1 MSIEKIINKR
11 TNNISGRLLTALA
24 FSLISA
30 GASVAQPKQGEPK
43 LVIGI
48 MVDDLQSEYV
58 ELLRDHF
65 GQDGFNRLL
74 SNGVLIANADY
85 GSSLDTEAATA
96 VIFTGAAPCIN
107 GIPAGEVYDRTLMR
121 GANVMHDPSTP
132 GTFTSQ
138 SLSPAALA
146 VTTIGD
152 EAKISA
158 RGLSY
163 VYSISPSA
171 AQAVIM
177 SGHIGNA
184 SMWLNDANL
193 CWATSTYY
201 KEPPTTIEMRNRLN
215 SLRSRIDTMVWTPSK
230 PVEAYPLLPK
240 SSMKYP
246 FKHTLKSFGSD
257 RNRVFRNSPKANDE
271 VTAFAIEN
279 IEKLKLGQHE
289 GVDMLN
295 VAYTLRPFA
304 YGKSTDARYELMDSY
319 YRLDQNLAQLFQAV
333 DKEVGIDN
341 AVIFVAATPP
351 ASRTRREDQRWQL
364 PYGEFSTEK
373 AISLLNLYLIAKYGN
388 GNWVCG
394 YHNGQLF
401 LNTKEIEH
409 KRVSVEE
416 MRTECARF
424 LERMSG
430 VAKAI
435 TIDEIID
442 AKTIANEQLR
452 QNLSLSQAGDVLI
465 QVMPGWQI
473 VDDFNSANRTEKVE
487 RMASTYAPVYI
498 MAPGVARRTIDTP
511 VDARSI
517 APTVTRLLRIRS
529 PNGASSPA
537 LIL

>member
-1 MSIEKIINKR
+1 MSIEKIKRKR
-11 TNNISGRLLTALA
+11 TVNISERLLTALV

-30 GASVAQPKQGEPK
+30 GASVAQQAQGQPK

-58 ELLRDHF
+58 EMLRDHF

-74 SNGVLIANADY
+74 NGGVLIANADY

-121 GANVMHDPSTP
+121 GTNVMHDASTP
-132 GTFTSQ
+132 GTYTSQ
-138 SLSPAALA
+138 SLSPSALA

-152 EAKISA
+152 EAKISS
-158 RGLSY
+158 RGLNY

-201 KEPPTTIEMRNRLN
+201 KEPPTTIEMRNSFN
-215 SLRSRIDTMVWTPSK
+215 SLRSRIDTMIWTPAKS
-230 PVEAYPLLPK
+230 VEAYPLLPAN
-240 SSMKYP
+240 SMKYP
-246 FKHTLKSFGSD
+246 FKHVLKSFGSD

-271 VTAFAIEN
+271 VTSFAIEN

-289 GVDMLN
+289 GVDMIN

-319 YRLDQNLAQLFQAV
+319 YRLDQNLAQLFRAV
-333 DKEVGIDN
+333 DKAVGIDN

-351 ASRTRREDQRWQL
+351 APRTRREDQRWQL

-388 GNWVCG
+388 GEWVSG
-394 YHNGQLF
+394 YHNGQFF

-409 KRVSVEE
+409 KHINIEDIRID
-416 MRTECARF
+416 CARF
-424 LERMSG
+424 LERMAG
-430 VAKAI
+430 VTKAI
-435 TIDEIID
+435 SIDEVID
-442 AKTIANEQLR
+442 AKSASNEQLR
-452 QNLSLSQAGDVLI
+452 QSVSLAQAGDILI
-465 QVMPGWQI
+465 QIMPGWQI

-498 MAPGVARRTIDTP
+498 LAPGVAQRTIDTP

-529 PNGASSPA
+529 PNGSSAPA

>member
-1 MSIEKIINKR
+1 MSIEKIKRKR
-11 TNNISGRLLTALA
+11 TINISERLLTALVL
-24 FSLISA
+24 SLIST
-30 GASVAQPKQGEPK
+30 GASVAQQIQGQPK

-74 SNGVLIANADY
+74 NGGVLIANADY
-85 GSSLDTEAATA
+85 GASLDTESATA

-121 GANVMHDPSTP
+121 GVNVMHDPTTP
-132 GTFTSQ
+132 GTYTSQ
-138 SLSPAALA
+138 SLSPEALA

-152 EAKISA
+152 EARISA

-201 KEPPTTIEMRNRLN
+201 KEPPTTIEMRNSFN

-230 PVEAYPLLPK
+230 PIEEYPLLPK

-246 FKHTLKSFGSD
+246 FRHALKAFGSD

-271 VTAFAIEN
+271 VTSFAIEN

-289 GVDMLN
+289 GVDMIN

-333 DKEVGIDN
+333 DKAVGIDN

-351 ASRTRREDQRWQL
+351 DPRTRREDQRWQL

-388 GNWVCG
+388 GEWVNG
-394 YHNGQLF
+394 YHNGQFF

-409 KRVSVEE
+409 KHINIEDIRID
-416 MRTECARF
+416 CARF
-424 LERMSG
+424 LERMAG
-430 VAKAI
+430 VTKAI
-435 TIDEIID
+435 SIDEVID
-442 AKTIANEQLR
+442 AKSASNEQLR
-452 QNLSLSQAGDVLI
+452 QSVSLAQAGDVLI
-465 QVMPGWQI
+465 QIMPGWQI

-498 MAPGVARRTIDTP
+498 WAPGVAQRTIDTP

-529 PNGASSPA
+529 PNGASAPA

>member
-1 MSIEKIINKR
+1 MSIAKIR
-11 TNNISGRLLTALA
+11 NNRPSTLSGRLLTALVL
-24 FSLISA
+24 SLIST
-30 GASVAQPKQGEPK
+30 GASVAQSTQGQPK

-58 ELLRDHF
+58 DLLRDHF

-74 SNGVLIANADY
+74 NGGVLIANADY

-96 VIFTGAAPCIN
+96 VIFTGAAPCVN
-107 GIPAGEVYDRTLMR
+107 GVPAGEVYDRTLKR
-121 GANVMHDPSTP
+121 GANAMYDPSTP
-132 GTFTSQ
+132 GTYTSQ
-138 SLSPAALA
+138 ALSPAALA

-152 EAKISA
+152 EARISA
-158 RGLSY
+158 RGLNY

-184 SMWLNDANL
+184 SMWINDANL

-201 KEPPTTIEMRNRLN
+201 KEPPTTIEMNN
-215 SLRSRIDTMVWTPSK
+215 SLKSLRTRIDTMVWTPSK
-230 PVEAYPLLPK
+230 PAEAYPLLPQN
-240 SSMKYP
+240 SMKYP
-246 FKHTLKSFGSD
+246 FRYILKSFGSD
-257 RNRVFRNSPKANDE
+257 RNRAFRNSPKANDE
-271 VTAFAIEN
+271 VTSFAIDN

-289 GVDMLN
+289 GVDMINL
-295 VAYTLRPFA
+295 AYTLSPFA
-304 YGKSTDARYELMDSY
+304 YGKNTDARYELMDSY

-333 DKEVGIDN
+333 DKAVGMDN
-341 AVIFVAATPP
+341 AVIFLAATPP
-351 ASRTRREDQRWQL
+351 SPRTRREDQRWQL

-388 GNWVCG
+388 GEWVSG

-401 LNTKEIEH
+401 LNNKEIEH
-409 KRVSVEE
+409 KHVNIEE
-416 MRTECARF
+416 IRIDCARF

-430 VAKAI
+430 VTKAVS
-435 TIDEIID
+435 IDEVID
-442 AKTIANEQLR
+442 AKSVANEQLR
-452 QNLSLSQAGDVLI
+452 QSISLAQAGDVII

-473 VDDFNSANRTEKVE
+473 VDDYNSSTRTEKVE
-487 RMASTYAPVYI
+487 RMASTFAPVYI
-498 MAPGVARRTIDTP
+498 MAPGVAPRAIDTP

-529 PNGASSPA
+529 PNGASAPA